1 LAALRVK
8 CIGFVLKLMKHIH
21 ISPVLLARLSLVCL
35 LIATGCA
42 VESNRAI
49 APAQVNSAGSAYS
62 GPRSTIVLGK
72 FANRTNY
79 MRGIFSDGL
88 DRLGSQAQ
96 TILITHLQQ
105 TGRFN
110 VVDRENLQEGAR
122 EASFKGVRQSVK
134 GADYAV
140 TGDIVEFGRKETGDM
155 QLYGILGSGKQ
166 QVAYAKVSLNIV
178 NVVTSEVVFSAQGA
192 GEFKLSNREAL
203 GFGGM
208 SGYDATLNGKVLDL
222 AVREAIN
229 HLVDGIDQGRWRPG
243 K

>member
-1 LAALRVK
+1 MTPRLLPPPYSLPLLRLGIAAAT
-8 CIGFVLKLMKHIH
+8 
-21 ISPVLLARLSLVCL
+21 SLLGA
-35 LIATGCA
+35 GCA
-42 VESNRAI
+42 VESNHAI
-49 APAQVNSAGSAYS
+49 QPQQVASAGTSYS
-62 GPRSTIVLGK
+62 GPRSTVVLGK

-105 TGRFN
+105 SGRFN

-122 EASFKGVRQSVK
+122 ESALRGVRQSVK

-140 TGDIVEFGRKETGDM
+140 TGDIVEFGRKETGDV

-166 QVAYAKVSLNIV
+166 QVAYAKVAINIV
-178 NVVTSEVVFSAQGA
+178 NVTTSEVVFSVQGA
-192 GEFKLSNREAL
+192 GEYKLSNREAL
-203 GFGGM
+203 GFGGT
-208 SGYDATLNGKVLDL
+208 SGHDSPLNGKVLDL

-229 HLVDGIDQGRWRPG
+229 RLAEAIDQGRWRPVR
-243 K
+243 

>member
-1 LAALRVK
+1 MKYFPTSCLAV
-8 CIGFVLKLMKHIH
+8 
-21 ISPVLLARLSLVCL
+21 PVLSVACSLLNV
-35 LIATGCA
+35 GCA

-49 APAQVNSAGSAYS
+49 TPQQVTSAGSVYN

-72 FANRTNY
+72 FANKTTY
-79 MRGIFSDGL
+79 MRGIFSDGV

-96 TILITHLQQ
+96 TILVSHLQQ

-110 VVDRENLQEGAR
+110 VVDRDNLQEIAR
-122 EASFKGVRQSVK
+122 EASFKGVRQSVR

-155 QLYGILGSGKQ
+155 QLFGILGSGKQ
-166 QVAYAKVSLNIV
+166 QIAYAKVSLNIV

-192 GEFKLSNREAL
+192 GEFKLSDREAL
-203 GFGGM
+203 GFGGT
-208 SGYDATLNGKVLDL
+208 SGYDQTLNGKVIDL

-229 HLVDGIDQGRWRPG
+229 HLVEGIDQGRWRPV

>member
-1 LAALRVK
+1 MKKFPASLVIGAVCAAL
-8 CIGFVLKLMKHIH
+8 
-21 ISPVLLARLSLVCL
+21 LSS
-35 LIATGCA
+35 CA
-42 VESNRAI
+42 VESNRVI
-49 APAQVNSAGSAYS
+49 QPEQVATAGTSYS
-62 GPRSTIVLGK
+62 GPKSTLVLGR

-79 MRGIFSDGL
+79 MRGIFSDGV

-105 TGRFN
+105 SGRFN
-110 VVDRENLQEGAR
+110 VVERENLQESAR
-122 EASFKGVRQSVK
+122 EAGFKGMRQSIK

-140 TGDIVEFGRKETGDM
+140 TGDIVEFGRKETGDV

-178 NVVTSEVVFSAQGA
+178 NVLTSEVVFSAMGA
-192 GEFKLSNREAL
+192 GEYKLSNREAL
-203 GFGGM
+203 GFGGV

-229 HLVDGIDQGRWRPG
+229 RLVDGVEQGKWRPV
-243 K
+243 KF

>member
-1 LAALRVK
+1 
-8 CIGFVLKLMKHIH
+8 MKY
-21 ISPVLLARLSLVCL
+21 SPLFSLFRFGICVASSSFL
-35 LIATGCA
+35 TGCA
-42 VESNRAI
+42 IESNRAI
-49 APAQVNSAGSAYS
+49 TPEQVSSAGSVYS
-62 GPRSTIVLGK
+62 GPRSTLVLGK
-72 FANRTNY
+72 FANRTSY

-96 TILITHLQQ
+96 TILVTHLQQ
-105 TGRFN
+105 SGRFN

-122 EASFKGVRQSVK
+122 EASFKGVRQSIK

-166 QVAYAKVSLNIV
+166 QIAYAKVSLNIV
-178 NVVTSEVVFSAQGA
+178 SVLTSEVVFSAQGA

-203 GFGGM
+203 GFGGV

-229 HLVDGIDQGRWRPG
+229 HLVEAVDQGRWRPV

>member
-1 LAALRVK
+1 MKKSTASQVMGVLCAAL
-8 CIGFVLKLMKHIH
+8 
-21 ISPVLLARLSLVCL
+21 LA
-35 LIATGCA
+35 GCA
-42 VESNRAI
+42 VESNRVIQSEEVAT
-49 APAQVNSAGSAYS
+49 AGTSYS
-62 GPRSTIVLGK
+62 GPKSTLVLGK

-79 MRGIFSDGL
+79 MRGIFSDGV

-105 TGRFN
+105 SGRFN

-122 EASFKGVRQSVK
+122 EAGFKGMRQSIK

-166 QVAYAKVSLNIV
+166 QVAYAKVSLNVV
-178 NVVTSEVVFSAQGA
+178 NVLTSEVVFSAIGA
-192 GEFKLSNREAL
+192 GEYKLSNREAL
-203 GFGGM
+203 GFGGV

-229 HLVDGIDQGRWRPG
+229 KLVDGVEQGKWRPV
-243 K
+243 KS

>member
-1 LAALRVK
+1 
-8 CIGFVLKLMKHIH
+8 M
-21 ISPVLLARLSLVCL
+21 
-35 LIATGCA
+35 
-42 VESNRAI
+42 ESSRSI
-49 APAQVNSAGSAYS
+49 TSQQVTSAGSVYA
-62 GPRSTIVLGK
+62 GPKSTIVLGK

-96 TILITHLQQ
+96 TILVTHLQQ
-105 TGRFN
+105 TGRFS

-122 EASFKGVRQSVK
+122 EASFKGVRQSIK

-140 TGDIVEFGRKETGDM
+140 TGDIVEFGRKETGDL

-178 NVVTSEVVFSAQGA
+178 NVLTSEVVFSAQGA

-203 GFGGM
+203 GFGGV

-229 HLVDGIDQGRWRPG
+229 HLVEGVDQGRWRPV
-243 K
+243 KQ

>member
-1 LAALRVK
+1 
-8 CIGFVLKLMKHIH
+8 
-21 ISPVLLARLSLVCL
+21 
-35 LIATGCA
+35 
-42 VESNRAI
+42 
-49 APAQVNSAGSAYS
+49 
-62 GPRSTIVLGK
+62 
-72 FANRTNY
+72 

-105 TGRFN
+105 SGRFN

-122 EASFKGVRQSVK
+122 EASFKGVRQTVR

-166 QVAYAKVSLNIV
+166 QIAYAKVSLNIV
-178 NVVTSEVVFSAQGA
+178 NVVTTEVVFSAQGA

-203 GFGGM
+203 GFGGV

-229 HLVDGIDQGRWRPG
+229 RLVDGIDQGRWRPV